1 LKFLNVAVELNF
13 HVDKIHRMYYKR
25 ILKTEMQNFKFS
37 VVRSVP
43 VKSVLNQI
51 LKF

>member
-1 LKFLNVAVELNF
+1 MLIKFIVC
-13 HVDKIHRMYYKR
+13 IYKR
-25 ILKTEMQNFKFS
+25 ILKTEMQNFEFS